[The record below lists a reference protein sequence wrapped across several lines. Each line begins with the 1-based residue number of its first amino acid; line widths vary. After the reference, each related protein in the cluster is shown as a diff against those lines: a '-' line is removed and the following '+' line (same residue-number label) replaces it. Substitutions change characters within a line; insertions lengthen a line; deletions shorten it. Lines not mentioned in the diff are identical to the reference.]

1 MLEVVLETLE
11 TCEEYIPKLI
21 QATTTIAYH
30 FQSGN
35 EAAGV
40 ELLEPVFDGIG
51 WVIEAVNGIQQ
62 NRYQLDIQLQDMKE
76 LLKLLEEAMEI
87 RDYVQMADLFEYE
100 IAPLLETW
108 LQKVQHARH
117 QLRVM

>member
-1 MLEVVLETLE
+1 MFELILETLE

-21 QATTTIAYH
+21 DATTTIAYH

-40 ELLEPVFDGIG
+40 ELLHPVFEGIG

-62 NRYQLDIQLQDMKE
+62 NRCQLDIQLEEMNE
-76 LLKLLEEAMEI
+76 LLRTLEEALEI

-100 IAPLLETW
+100 IAPMLDSW
-108 LQKVQHARH
+108 LRKIQDARQ
-117 QLRVM
+117 QLKMM